1 MKRILGCVLVLL
13 ALCGCGVLRENT
25 YVAVVPH
32 DEDYGTALD
41 SDVLTVSSY
50 LSLKNAM
57 LNMVEDGVKEGV
69 IRAEAYGGNLSED
82 LSQAVDEVTRQSP
95 LGAYAVSSMTYDY
108 SKIVSYYE
116 IHINTTF
123 RRSLEE
129 IQSIVYVADMDAL
142 SLQLRETM
150 KNYRARLVVR
160 VGAYESFSLDDMV
173 NQVYEAEP
181 AELLEK
187 PSCSMELYPDSGS
200 QRILEIDFD
209 YVHSTQEL
217 MDSRDA
223 LQPQIQQLARIY
235 GSSDQP
241 MTNVRRFYQRLGRDA
256 VLEPQDEGSHAL
268 TNSVYGVLVE
278 GHATS
283 YGFAQAFRVMMDAC
297 EIPCRLITGQ
307 RNGVLHYWCLVEIS
321 GSYYYIDP
329 STAAGDQPLEYYLM
343 GNIQLEEQSYY
354 MWNAVEYP
362 VVELPEELIPP
373 VPEETE

>member
-150 KNYRARLVVR
+150 KDYRTRLVVR

-256 VLEPQDEGSHAL
+256 VLEPQDEGTHAL

-307 RNGVLHYWCLVEIS
+307 RNGALHYWCLVEIS

-343 GNIQLEEQSYY
+343 GNIQLEEQNYY